1 MRLSIAEFRSG
12 FFVVIGFK
20 FVGVRVGIGAVA
32 KEDVCVLECRFKAAD
47 DISKASRKGEE
58 GHPTPQN
65 EVNLDVVQ

>member
-1 MRLSIAEFRSG
+1 MRFSIAGFRSG
-12 FFVVIGFK
+12 FFVVIGFT
-20 FVGVRVGIGAVA
+20 FAGVGAVT
-32 KEDVCVLECRFKAAD
+32 KEDVCVLACRFKAAD